1 MRCCASETVS
11 AGHVRMLFSGF
22 PGALFLCDPIASG
35 AFRGLLPSESLF
47 VILANTRSIFD
58 ITSWREIG
66 SAVMAPLPV
75 ELGVCRT
82 HRSLEVRSSL
92 RCARACGRTSRVGS
106 TKVMRGLLPWSRW
119 LVSIAHAHSES
130 LASPGVAVA
139 RDQKSPLSGTG
150 VPSIRARAWRRCGA
164 QTGEHGDRLRPSPR
178 MPVERT
184 ASATS
189 STARRVAALLM
200 PDSVS
205 PPTPCAWLSPS
216 RPGGMVAS
224 CSRLPLSWRRNRTG
238 IDRARAMPSRFSHR
252 THWSLSPAKRRVGR

>member
-1 MRCCASETVS
+1 MERDRQRCDGS
-11 AGHVRMLFSGF
+11 ATSR
-22 PGALFLCDPIASG
+22 I
-35 AFRGLLPSESLF
+35 RGLPNSSLARGQK
-47 VILANTRSIFD
+47 LASVCQSMRSYVTRRKHKSD
-58 ITSWREIG
+58 AR
-66 SAVMAPLPV
+66 AA
-75 ELGVCRT
+75 
-82 HRSLEVRSSL
+82 SLEPV
-92 RCARACGRTSRVGS
+92 AGVDRACTLRISRMSPDVV
-106 TKVMRGLLPWSRW
+106 VM
-119 LVSIAHAHSES
+119 
-130 LASPGVAVA
+130 
-139 RDQKSPLSGTG
+139 RDQKSPLAGRG
-150 VPSIRARAWRRCGA
+150 VSLTRVHAWCLCGA
-164 QTGEHGDRLRPSPR
+164 QTDEHGDRLRPSPR

>member
-22 PGALFLCDPIASG
+22 PGALFLRDPIASG

-106 TKVMRGLLPWSRW
+106 TKVMRGLLPWRRVDLDRACTFRISRM
-119 LVSIAHAHSES
+119 
-130 LASPGVAVA
+130 SPDVVVM
-139 RDQKSPLSGTG
+139 RDQKLPLAGRG
-150 VPSIRARAWRRCGA
+150 VSLTRVRAWCLCGA
-164 QTGEHGDRLRPSPR
+164 QTDEHGDRLRPSSR

-205 PPTPCAWLSPS
+205 PPTPCAWSSPR

-224 CSRLPLSWRRNRTG
+224 CSRLPLSWRRNRAGTDG
-238 IDRARAMPSRFSHR
+238 ALAMPSRFSHR